1 MVLHNDNIVYYFKN
15 CPKCAEELYQKLDNA
30 SQQLSAISQA
40 ICASSST
47 SYGGILPLHQL
58 SINSDKTGRPMNT
71 ITNAVGQNGSIVDI
85 EMFRRC
91 ESEEQLLDAPGDI
104 GKKRLSSRYNL

>member
-1 MVLHNDNIVYYFKN
+1 MVREYYNNNIVYYFKN

-47 SYGGILPLHQL
+47 SYGGILPLQHL
-58 SINSDKTGRPMNT
+58 AMSSYKTGRSMND
-71 ITNAVGQNGSIVDI
+71 IANAVGQNGSIV

-104 GKKRLSSRYNL
+104 GKN

>member
-1 MVLHNDNIVYYFKN
+1 MH
-15 CPKCAEELYQKLDNA
+15 
-30 SQQLSAISQA
+30 
-40 ICASSST
+40 
-47 SYGGILPLHQL
+47 HL

-71 ITNAVGQNGSIVDI
+71 IANAVGQNGSIVDI

-104 GKKRLSSRYNL
+104 GKN